1 MKVLFVMA
9 SAEYLRYYDST
20 IRLLAARGHDIV
32 MAVNHDRGKKLVT
45 LDGLSRDAADHL
57 SVIGVLPGAAP
68 FWDRVSR
75 GLRGTMDFVRYLDPQ
90 FAAAHALRARIR
102 RKVLPRSLHVL
113 DRITSLPPSTTR
125 AIVGALATLERAIP
139 TVAVLDELL
148 AMVAPDL
155 VFVTPLVDAASRQVD
170 VVKSARR
177 RGIPVAVGIASW
189 DNLTNK
195 GLLRV
200 HPDLVFVWNEVQKR
214 EAVVFH
220 GIVAERVAVTGAQVF
235 DRWFACTPSRTADEF
250 CRMVGLAGA
259 TRFAL
264 FTCSSGFISEGRA
277 EVAFVRA
284 WIESLR
290 ASQHPEVAAL
300 PVLVRPHPYNA
311 NAWADA
317 DLSDLP
323 NVAVWPRGPH
333 NPVADDGRAAFFDSL
348 YHSAAVVG
356 INTSAMIEAAIVG
369 RPVLSIRVRNF
380 AQEDTLHFRY
390 LLPENGGFLRV
401 ARTLEEHAAQLADV
415 LARPDAVRGQTERFV
430 SNFIRPHGPDV
441 AATTMIVDALES
453 LGSRPVARQGAG
465 PALALRPVMWGIAAA
480 AAAFEIGA
488 GNMWPR
494 VRKAGRIRWHRVR
507 KKMVGARKGPPSG
520 SPCEKS
526 ASSSDRVRTT
536 AASSR

>member
-1 MKVLFVMA
+1 VKILFVMA

-20 IRLLAARGHDIV
+20 IRLLATRGHDVV
-32 MAVNHDRGKKLVT
+32 MALNHDRGKKLVT
-45 LDGLSRDAADHL
+45 LDGLSREAEDRVTA
-57 SVIGVLPGAAP
+57 IGVLPAAAP
-68 FWDRVSR
+68 FWGRVSR
-75 GLRGTMDFVRYLDPQ
+75 GLRGTIDFLRYLDPQ
-90 FAAAHALRARIR
+90 FAAARALRARIK
-102 RKVLPRSLHVL
+102 RKVLPRPLHVL

-125 AIVGALATLERAIP
+125 AIIRALATLERSIP
-139 TVAVLDELL
+139 TVAALDELV
-148 AMVAPDL
+148 ATVAPDI

-170 VVKSARR
+170 VVKSAHR
-177 RGIPVAVGIASW
+177 RGIPVAAGIASW

-200 HPDLVFVWNEVQKR
+200 QPDLVIVWNEVQKR

-220 GIVAERVAVTGAQVF
+220 GVAPERVAMTGAQVF
-235 DRWFACTPSRTADEF
+235 DRWFACTPSRSADEF

-264 FTCSSGFISEGRA
+264 FTGSSGFISEGRA

-290 ASQHPEVAAL
+290 ASRHPEVAAL

-323 NVAVWPRGPH
+323 NVAVWPRGPY
-333 NPVADDGRAAFFDSL
+333 NPVADDSRAAFFDSL

-380 AQEDTLHFRY
+380 AQEETLHFRY

-415 LARPDAVRGQTERFV
+415 LAYPDTVRAQTERFV

-441 AATTMIVDALES
+441 AATPMVVNALES
-453 LGSRPVARQGAG
+453 LASRRVASDGAG
-465 PALALRPVMWGIAAA
+465 LALVLRPAMWGVAAA
-480 AAAFEIGA
+480 AAAFEFGA
-488 GNMWPR
+488 GDVWHR
-494 VRKAGRIRWHRVR
+494 ARKAGRIRWHRVR
-507 KKMVGARKGPPSG
+507 KKL
-520 SPCEKS
+520 
-526 ASSSDRVRTT
+526 VR
-536 AASSR
+536 AA